1 MKREDHFVQ
10 LILAALFG
18 WVSMPFGMAGIAPYG
33 SDAELRS
40 FLLADVLCGLS
51 ILLIISCLRRGYPA
65 VKVGA
70 LLVCL
75 FPILHIYHS
84 IGRNEYII
92 REWMKR

>member
-1 MKREDHFVQ
+1 MKREDHFAQ
-10 LILAALFG
+10 LVLAALSG
-18 WVSMPFGMAGIAPYG
+18 VLAMVLGTAGIVPYG
-33 SDAELRS
+33 SDAELGS

-51 ILLIISCLRRGYPA
+51 ILLIISCLRRGYAA

-84 IGRNEYII
+84 IERNDHII